1 MNRILQEIKRTVSR
15 VSRRGESGQALI
27 EFTLVTV
34 MLIVL
39 IFGAIDF
46 SRAIY
51 MRQLLVNLSRETAN
65 LEARGVGST
74 TPEIMTN
81 ALNATVLESSPLTLN
96 STNGMVIVTAVT
108 NFVNK
113 VGTVSTASY
122 TISHQ
127 FYLGTLGTFQSAV
140 GTYTGSNKFNQ
151 ATRPNT
157 GILPANRTVYV
168 AEIYYKFTPVTPVG
182 KLIKLANRLLPDHF
196 CDAAYFSAL

>member
-1 MNRILQEIKRTVSR
+1 MNRILQKIKRTVSR
-15 VSRRGESGQALI
+15 VSGRGEDGQALI

-34 MLIVL
+34 LLIVL

-51 MRQLLVNLSRETAN
+51 MRQVLINLSRETAN

-74 TPEIMTN
+74 TAEIMTN
-81 ALNATVLESSPLTLN
+81 ALNAAIQEASPLTLN

-108 NFVNK
+108 NYTNVVK
-113 VGTVSTASY
+113 KQSTATY

-127 FYLGTLGTFQSAV
+127 FWLGTLGTFQSAV

-151 ATRPNT
+151 GILPNT

-168 AEIYYKFTPVTPVG
+168 AEIFYKFSPITPVG
-182 KLIKLANRLLPDHF
+182 QLIKVILPAQFYDV
-196 CDAAYFSAL
+196 AYFSAL

>member
-1 MNRILQEIKRTVSR
+1 MNRILQIAKRTVSR
-15 VSRRGESGQALI
+15 ISGRNEGGQALI
-27 EFTLVTV
+27 EFTAVVL

-96 STNGMVIVTAVT
+96 CTNGMVIVTAVT
-108 NFVNK
+108 NFVNNS
-113 VGTVSTASY
+113 GTASTASY

-127 FYLGTLGTFQSAV
+127 FHLGTLGTFQSAV
-140 GTYTGSNKFNQ
+140 GTGSNTT
-151 ATRPNT
+151 ASMPNA

-168 AEIYYKFTPVTPVG
+168 AEIYYKFAPVTPVG
-182 KLIKLANRLLPDHF
+182 KLLNLVLPDHF
-196 CDAAYFSAL
+196 YDAAYFSAL

>member
-108 NFVNK
+108 NFVNNS
-113 VGTVSTASY
+113 GTASTASY

-127 FYLGTLGTFQSAV
+127 FHLGTLGTFQSAV
-140 GTYTGSNKFNQ
+140 GTGSNTT
-151 ATRPNT
+151 ASLPNA

-168 AEIYYKFTPVTPVG
+168 AEIYYKFAPVTPVG
-182 KLIKLANRLLPDHF
+182 KLLN
-196 CDAAYFSAL
+196 

>member
-1 MNRILQEIKRTVSR
+1 MDCILQIAKRTVSR
-15 VSRRGESGQALI
+15 ISGRNEGGQALI
-27 EFTLVTV
+27 EFTAVVL

-51 MRQLLVNLSRETAN
+51 MRQLLINLSRETAN

-81 ALNATVLESSPLTLN
+81 ALNAAVLESSPLTLN

-108 NFVNK
+108 NFVNNS
-113 VGTVSTASY
+113 GTASTASY

-127 FYLGTLGTFQSAV
+127 FHLGTLGTFQSAV

-151 ATRPNT
+151 ATLPNV

-168 AEIYYKFTPVTPVG
+168 AEIYYKFAPITPVG
-182 KLIKLANRLLPDHF
+182 KLLKLALPDHF
-196 CDAAYFSAL
+196 YDAAYFSAL